1 MRTRA
6 RELLPQVL
14 LGLQS
19 IVQALALELLW
30 DRGSSAPH
38 LFPGSAPDS
47 VARVAALAGW
57 LQVASIGIGI
67 VLMWL
72 VYVGLVL
79 RFTWVPRT
87 RDSIFPF
94 AIGALEFL
102 AIELLGPEH
111 APAWLV
117 VMGAIYAFVSYAS
130 NDVLVVAARE
140 AGSAP
145 DEMRIARVRDFWIG
159 LAMAALH
166 FVFAIVLAATD
177 DYGWIAASAFAL
189 IDAVLLLQMFGVHLY
204 LVDALREPAASR
216 EPREDEA

>member
-38 LFPGSAPDS
+38 LFPGSASDAA
-47 VARVAALAGW
+47 ARAAAVAGW

-72 VYVGLVL
+72 LYVGLVL

-102 AIELLGPEH
+102 AIELLGPEY
-111 APAWLV
+111 APAWLA
-117 VMGAIYAFVSYAS
+117 VMGVIFAFVSFAT
-130 NDVLVVAARE
+130 NDVFVHASRE
-140 AGSAP
+140 SGSPLA
-145 DEMRIARVRDFWIG
+145 ELGLARVRDFWVGI
-159 LAMAALH
+159 AMSALH
-166 FVFAIVLAATD
+166 FVLAIVIAATG
-177 DYGWIAASAFAL
+177 DYGWLAASAFAL
-189 IDAVLLLQMFGVHLY
+189 IDVVLLLQMFGVHLY
-204 LVDALREPAASR
+204 LRDGLREAVPPP
-216 EPREDEA
+216 EPHEDAP